1 MPDNKKNAA
10 PTHNA
15 AWNEYL
21 IFSKAIDLFNAFR
34 KLKGSEDV
42 NMDIAHFCDMIQFK
56 LIDIYGK
63 EVEEDGRT

>member
-1 MPDNKKNAA
+1 MEEAKKNAA

-21 IFSKAIDLFNAFR
+21 IFSKVIDLFNAFR
-34 KLKGSEDV
+34 KLKGSDDV
-42 NMDIAHFCDMIQFK
+42 KMDIAHFCDMIQFK

>member
-1 MPDNKKNAA
+1 MAEKKVKA
-10 PTHNA
+10 PA
-15 AWNEYL
+15 PKSGAVWNEYIVL
-21 IFSKAIDLFNAFR
+21 AKAIDLFNAFR

-63 EVEEDGRT
+63 ETE

>member
-1 MPDNKKNAA
+1 MPGNKKESA
-10 PTHNA
+10 PIHA
-15 AWNEYL
+15 DVWNEYL
-21 IFSKAIDLFNAFR
+21 IYSKVIDLFAAFR

-63 EVEEDGRT
+63 EEKEDGRT

>member
-10 PTHNA
+10 PTHDA
-15 AWNEYL
+15 VWNEYL

-34 KLKGSEDV
+34 KLKGSENV
-42 NMDIAHFCDMIQFK
+42 NMDIARFCDMIQIK